1 MNEFGELVKENID
14 EYNCN
19 SFCDLVIFF
28 CKLFVIIVNDDF
40 FDFLLWV
47 KLENCNFDDFEFKL
61 IFYYVSKSSIFN
73 KISWLID
80 LEIYVG

>member
-1 MNEFGELVKENID
+1 MI
-14 EYNCN
+14 
-19 SFCDLVIFF
+19 VI
-28 CKLFVIIVNDDF
+28 NDDF
-40 FDFLLWV
+40 FDFFLWV

-61 IFYYVSKSSIFN
+61 IFYEVSKSSILC